1 MPVQSVFLIHKGE
14 QFSIPFDVKI
24 NDVIAT
30 PEDLDGV
37 RIKVFGKLREWPD
50 GELTYDDE
58 ENAWLYPLDQDQT
71 RGKLP
76 GASEAQV
83 AVKIGNDILKTDV
96 FGIEVKNSII
106 MEPWNDDG

>member
-1 MPVQSVFLIHKGE
+1 MAVQSVLIIHKGE

-30 PEDLDGV
+30 PEDIDGV
-37 RIKVFGKLREWPD
+37 RIKVFGKLRSWPD
-50 GELTYDDE
+50 GELTYDAE

-106 MEPWNDDG
+106 MEPWNDE

>member
-1 MPVQSVFLIHKGE
+1 MKVESAYIIHKGE
-14 QFSIPFDVKI
+14 QFAIPFEVKI
-24 NDVIAT
+24 GEDIAM
-30 PEDLDGV
+30 PEDIDGV
-37 RIKVFGKLREWPD
+37 RIKVFGKLRSWPD
-50 GELTYDDE
+50 GELTYDAE

-83 AVKIGNDILKTDV
+83 AVKIGNDIIKTDV

>member
-1 MPVQSVFLIHKGE
+1 MPVQSVFIIHKGE
-14 QFSIPFDVKI
+14 QYAIPFDVKI

-30 PEDLDGV
+30 PEDIDGV
-37 RIKVFGKLREWPD
+37 RIKVFGKLHSWPD

-76 GASEAQV
+76 GASEAQG